1 MKETNKLKIAVI
13 SGVAHAMKYKE
24 MNKNATS
31 EEVIRYISSQADK
44 IVSKI
49 EEFA

>member
-1 MKETNKLKIAVI
+1 MKEMNKLKIAVI

-24 MNKNATS
+24 MNKNATPD
-31 EEVIRYISSQADK
+31 EVIRYISSQVDK